1 MPNSQGIT
9 IRERFSTRLLRLYLF
24 YRLFL
29 SLLLLAVSTST
40 LTNSLA
46 GSLAPRFYLSTA
58 IVYVVACAFTLGFY
72 QLQNHRLKSGQL
84 LLTLFADIGIQTLL
98 MYFSGGLGS
107 GIGYLMIVTVA
118 VGAIFFTGQLAI
130 LIPAIGSICIIL
142 ESVVAIYV
150 QGRDDASVVPAGVL
164 GILLFLT
171 ALLFLRLSRALSA
184 AQREAQ
190 QESELSAELQELNQ
204 LVINRMHTGI
214 IVVDGEHRIRQI
226 NQAARRLLG
235 HAPERRPLAIGDSI
249 LGEPRLVSRL
259 QNWKQRPPF
268 GSKPFI
274 ARFGNTEL
282 QASFAHLEHGGRA
295 STIIFLED
303 FRAAAQQA
311 QQLKF
316 ASLGRLTA
324 SIAHEIRNPLGAI
337 SHASELLEE
346 IRDADNITNR
356 LTQIIATQV
365 KRVNRIVES
374 VLQLSRQ
381 GKHHPQKLELGS
393 WLQEFIA
400 QYSQGRTSPA
410 DIYLDIRTPASEV
423 IFDPV
428 HLQQVLTNL
437 LDNALRHSFAATGT
451 ASAHILVAKLADENL
466 INMDIIDQG
475 EGVPEADR
483 SKLFEPFF
491 STSSG
496 GSGLGLFI
504 ARELCTINYATIKYQ
519 VTEPGNDS
527 RGFFRITF
535 IHPEKI
541 LNATSADLENGQSSD
556 HR

>member
-1 MPNSQGIT
+1 MANSGRNT
-9 IRERFSTRLLRLYLF
+9 DRERFSARLLRLYLF
-24 YRLFL
+24 YRFFL
-29 SLLLLAVSTST
+29 SLLLLGVSAST
-40 LTNSLA
+40 FAISLV
-46 GSLAPRFYLSTA
+46 GSFAPRLYLSTA
-58 IVYVVACAFTLGFY
+58 IVYVVLCAITLGFY
-72 QLQNHRLKSGQL
+72 QLQNHRLKSSQL
-84 LLTLFADIGIQTLL
+84 LLTLITDIAIQTLL
-98 MYFSGGLGS
+98 MYCSGGLSS

-118 VGAIFFTGQLAI
+118 AGAIFFSGQMAI

-142 ESVVAIYV
+142 EGVVAIYV
-150 QGRDDASVVPAGVL
+150 QGRDDASIVPAGVL

-171 ALLFLRLSRALSA
+171 ALLFLRLSRALTA

-190 QESELSAELQELNQ
+190 QESELSAELQALNQ
-204 LVINRMHTGI
+204 LVVNRMHTGI
-214 IVVDGEHRIRQI
+214 LVVDGEQRILQI

-235 HAPERRPLAIGDSI
+235 HAPERRALEIGDFI
-249 LGEPRLVSRL
+249 LGEPRLVTRL
-259 QNWKQRPPF
+259 QNWKQRP
-268 GSKPFI
+268 SVKARPFI
-274 ARFGNTEL
+274 SRFGNTEL
-282 QASFAHLEHGGRA
+282 QASFAHLEQSGRE

-346 IRDADNITNR
+346 IRDDDTVTTR

-381 GKHHPQKLELGS
+381 GKYHPQRLAIAP

-400 QYSQGRTSPA
+400 QYRQGRNSPA
-410 DIYLDIRTPASEV
+410 DIQLDILAAAPEV
-423 IFDPV
+423 TFDPV

-437 LDNALRHSFAATGT
+437 LDNALRHSLAATGQ
-451 ASAHILVAKLADENL
+451 ASACIQVDRLAMENL
-466 INMDIIDQG
+466 VNLDIIDRG
-475 EGVPEADR
+475 PGVPVADR
-483 SKLFEPFF
+483 NKLFEPFF

-519 VTEPGNDS
+519 PPENGGS
-527 RGFFRITF
+527 SFFRITF
-535 IHPEKI
+535 IHPEKV
-541 LNATSADLENGQSSD
+541 LNATSAALENGQSPD